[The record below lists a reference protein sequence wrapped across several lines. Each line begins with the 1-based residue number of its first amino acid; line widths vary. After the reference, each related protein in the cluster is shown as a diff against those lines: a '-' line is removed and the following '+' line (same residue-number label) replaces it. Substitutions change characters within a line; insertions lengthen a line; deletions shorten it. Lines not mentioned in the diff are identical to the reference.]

1 MNVFSRGAQ
10 IGTPILL
17 FGSAL
22 FIVNL
27 GYGMFTPILPQCAGR
42 LGIEPAALGLAY
54 SLYNVALIVFLVP
67 GGIVADR
74 VGRVKT
80 IAVGMLLFALSSLM
94 LVFVKDLFQFAVA
107 RIIEGVSSALAI
119 PAVFAL
125 TADLVPADR
134 RGSGMGFT
142 STVET
147 VGGLVSPSVGG
158 LLAQAAGLTF
168 PFYATFF
175 MGLVSAAIILPI
187 REQTSHYR
195 SLSSELSPV
204 ARFRLLHKN
213 VSQNRSLLALS
224 VRGFIVGITQGL
236 YVLVFVLFMTSKIMM
251 GPAEIGFSFTLMSGA
266 ILTFTFLAGHLSDRF
281 GRKPFV
287 IFGGMVIASA
297 ILAFVFTQTA
307 NEIYLISFAIG
318 LGIALNNAPINALIA
333 DCVTSEI
340 RAQIMG
346 GYEVIVGVGRA
357 LGVLLLGGLYSL
369 SQPVPFNLSGALMLV
384 TVALVML
391 FVTEKRSTQAG
402 SSAQHQEARN

>member
-1 MNVFSRGAQ
+1 MFSRGARMT
-10 IGTPILL
+10 IPLVL

-27 GYGMFTPILPQCAGR
+27 GYGMFTPILPQYASR
-42 LGIEPAALGLAY
+42 LGIDPAALGLAY
-54 SLYNVALIVFLVP
+54 SLYNVALIVCLIP
-67 GGIVADR
+67 GGIMADR

-94 LVFVKDLFQFAVA
+94 LVFVKDLFQFAIA

-147 VGGLVSPSVGG
+147 VGGLVSPTIGG

-175 MGLVSAAIILPI
+175 LGLMSAALVLPI
-187 REQTSHYR
+187 REQSRPSR
-195 SLSSELSPV
+195 SSSSESSFV
-204 ARFRLLHKN
+204 ARFRLLRK
-213 VSQNRSLLALS
+213 SISGNRSLFALS

-236 YVLVFVLFMTSKIMM
+236 YVLVFVLYMTFKIKMQL
-251 GPAEIGFSFTLMSGA
+251 AEIGFSFTLMSGA
-266 ILTFTFLAGHLSDRF
+266 ILAFTFLAGHLSDRF

-287 IFGGMVIASA
+287 ILGGIIIASG
-297 ILAFVFTQTA
+297 ILAFSYAHTA
-307 NEIYLISFAIG
+307 PEIYLISFALG

-333 DCVTSEI
+333 DCVASEI

-346 GYEVIVGVGRA
+346 GYEVIVGLGRA
-357 LGVLLLGGLYSL
+357 LGVLLLGSLYSL
-369 SQPVPFNLSGALMLV
+369 SQPAPFNLSGALMLV
-384 TVALVML
+384 TVVLVML
-391 FVTEKRSTQAG
+391 FVAEQPSTRAAI
-402 SSAQHQEARN
+402 SARHQEARI